1 MEVFYLVKV
10 YCRFLKIMF
19 ICLCVVLHIS
29 AVPGRSQVR
38 VSDPPE
44 LEVQAAVG
52 RERNSARA
60 VRTCSSPCSLI
71 FL

>member
-1 MEVFYLVKV
+1 MS
-10 YCRFLKIMF
+10 

-29 AVPGRSQVR
+29 AVPGKSQVS

-60 VRTCSSPCSLI
+60 VRTCSSPCSIVFFYKTYQQGCCLPE
-71 FL
+71 F